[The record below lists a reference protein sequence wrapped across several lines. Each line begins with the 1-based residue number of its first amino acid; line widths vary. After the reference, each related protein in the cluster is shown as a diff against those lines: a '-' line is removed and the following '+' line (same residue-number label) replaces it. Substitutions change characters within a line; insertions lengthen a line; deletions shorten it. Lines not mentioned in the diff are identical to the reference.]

1 MAQYRRYFS
10 VLFVK
15 VQAACLTSRLGH
27 FNEGARQAAR
37 RRIDLMDQKERARKE
52 AEAYFLACVRG
63 RGGRSRGEGVGVR
76 GRVRVGD

>member
-1 MAQYRRYFS
+1 
-10 VLFVK
+10 
-15 VQAACLTSRLGH
+15 
-27 FNEGARQAAR
+27 
-37 RRIDLMDQKERARKE
+37 MDQEERARKE

>member
-1 MAQYRRYFS
+1 MRAP
-10 VLFVK
+10 
-15 VQAACLTSRLGH
+15 
-27 FNEGARQAAR
+27 R

-63 RGGRSRGEGVGVR
+63 RGGRRRGEGVGVR

>member
-27 FNEGARQAAR
+27 FDEAARQAAR
-37 RRIDLMDQKERARKE
+37 RRIDLIDKKERARKE
-52 AEAYFLACVRG
+52 AEAYFFWPVLEAGEEEGEERG
-63 RGGRSRGEGVGVR
+63 QE
-76 GRVRVGD
+76 